1 MAKDRKIKRGKRSE
15 TRWRGRAKGS
25 RPMYVCTVVRGYG
38 EIMHVRYHR
47 NKTTVDARSH
57 CDSIWWCVNRGVG
70 SRGMQPSRRLP
81 LHRWLLLYIVFSLL
95 AFASSFLRPCRL
107 PPPLF
112 FSAPKWRKEGI
123 RWDHKEVYTLFSSDS
138 TTQRT
143 RFVQLK
149 IKFAAAGRHPTKRGL
164 GGLHFILYPALIF
177 HARYIACVQQQSSY
191 STSLTLPFMY
201 ISLSTIIRLRS
212 VCLSIFCLHLH
223 CVAIYIDLV
232 YM

>member
-1 MAKDRKIKRGKRSE
+1 MKQDEEDEQKGVSGSIDLCMYALWWGGMGKL
-15 TRWRGRAKGS
+15 
-25 RPMYVCTVVRGYG
+25 CTSDITG
-38 EIMHVRYHR
+38 I
-47 NKTTVDARSH
+47 
-57 CDSIWWCVNRGVG
+57 
-70 SRGMQPSRRLP
+70 RRL
-81 LHRWLLLYIVFSLL
+81 LTLGRIAIRFDDAWIAALAVAACNRRVFFLSIDDYYTIYRLFFACFCFLLSPAL
-95 AFASSFLRPCRL
+95 SSPP

-149 IKFAAAGRHPTKRGL
+149 IKFAAAGRHPTKREL

-177 HARYIACVQQQSSY
+177 HARYIAWVQQQSSY

-201 ISLSTIIRLRS
+201 IFLSTIIRLRS